1 MKRIKHLAS
10 ALAVL
15 LLPVIS
21 ADAQNAQ
28 LDGLLLT
35 ASQFTPVDMMKYSQ
49 NNYSFTTGRVAAMGG
64 AFTALGGDMASAGIN
79 PAGLGMYRTSV
90 WSFSPAMTFTQN
102 HEAYST
108 MTENHASRFGF
119 NNIGTVLRL
128 SQSSSGLTGF
138 NLGLSYNKAEDF
150 NYRGSVRLPAAAG
163 GSLLNVFQL
172 QLNGLY
178 DFLDTGTWRGLS
190 EKDLNNAPFNNGN
203 IYIDEWGAVLGY
215 QSGIFPGLGG
225 DNMYGLNSLPEGSN
239 NTPSLR
245 YESRG
250 SVSEYNIAGGFNSNN
265 LLYLGFDFGFRDIYQ
280 KMSFYYTEAYEGNY
294 SGTAQL
300 YLQQMNYNQ
309 YLLMQGSAFNFKI
322 GAIFRPVPQL
332 RIGLAYH
339 SPSYSSVRKKY
350 YGSMGT
356 AYYGNPQSKHYTSEI
371 AGYDYSFNTPSRLLA
386 GVALTLGDYLA
397 LSFDYERVWY
407 NKMRYTSESYEIQES
422 FRTAIAHDYR
432 AADNFRAGIEV
443 KPLPGFALRA
453 GYAYYGSPVKEKDSE
468 GNDLIFK
475 NIFTTSSSHI
485 SAGVGIWLGRATTL
499 DIAYVY
505 SRYEIAP
512 YGLYYYNGPA
522 RLPQGMVNE
531 VTYKPVDDIN
541 GGALHRHTITATL
554 NFLF

>member
-1 MKRIKHLAS
+1 M
-10 ALAVL
+10 
-15 LLPVIS
+15 
-21 ADAQNAQ
+21 
-28 LDGLLLT
+28 LT
-35 ASQFTPVDMMKYSQ
+35 T
-49 NNYSFTTGRVAAMGG
+49 
-64 AFTALGGDMASAGIN
+64 
-79 PAGLGMYRTSV
+79 
-90 WSFSPAMTFTQN
+90 
-102 HEAYST
+102 
-108 MTENHASRFGF
+108 
-119 NNIGTVLRL
+119 
-128 SQSSSGLTGF
+128 
-138 NLGLSYNKAEDF
+138 
-150 NYRGSVRLPAAAG
+150 RLPAAAG

-203 IYIDEWGAVLGY
+203 IYIDKWGAVLGY

-250 SVSEYNIAGGFNSNN
+250 SVSEYNIAGGFNINN

-422 FRTAIAHDYR
+422 FRTRDFVARIGGDEFCVIMTDITEHLGLVIKNKIYMLNRMLQNPDDDFPAVSLSVGVAFTKEGFTEELYR
-432 AADNFRAGIEV
+432 NADRA
-443 KPLPGFALRA
+443 
-453 GYAYYGSPVKEKDSE
+453 
-468 GNDLIFK
+468 
-475 NIFTTSSSHI
+475 
-485 SAGVGIWLGRATTL
+485 
-499 DIAYVY
+499 
-505 SRYEIAP
+505 
-512 YGLYYYNGPA
+512 LYYVKGNG
-522 RLPQGMVNE
+522 RCGISFYGEDV
-531 VTYKPVDDIN
+531 
-541 GGALHRHTITATL
+541 GS
-554 NFLF
+554 